1 MSKEKKKNEGKI
13 RFTIDGKA
21 VEAEPRW
28 TVLDTARHYGI
39 PIPTLCYHEA
49 VKPSG
54 ACRLC
59 VVEAKQGNWS
69 KVVISCMYPPSVGVE
84 IETKSERVLNVRRW
98 ILEMLLAECPASKE
112 IQQLAAEYGVQKTRF
127 KVKNPEEQ
135 CLLCGLCVRVCQ
147 EVVGVRAISFGSRG
161 VHKYVATPYMIPNQA
176 CIGCGSCVTVCPTGA
191 MQARLDR
198 VRGDISERTGH
209 GFAH

>member
-1 MSKEKKKNEGKI
+1 MSISLWRRFVRSIILRLGGQCILCIYGLGMGK
-13 RFTIDGKA
+13 RSK
-21 VEAEPRW
+21 R
-28 TVLDTARHYGI
+28 VLIGLASVVVLIVGALAMMSFVSR
-39 PIPTLCYHEA
+39 
-49 VKPSG
+49 KPSNLG
-54 ACRLC
+54 
-59 VVEAKQGNWS
+59 VVDG
-69 KVVISCMYPPSVGVE
+69 
-84 IETKSERVLNVRRW
+84 R
-98 ILEMLLAECPASKE
+98 LAECPASKE